1 MLIATGTAPALAAA
15 TTSPAP
21 VPFNGG
27 SWPAAGGSYYLIVR
41 VGASDSAT
49 TDEGPSGLIA
59 VSAVAP
65 PNYDVTSLTPAA
77 PITVSQGGAISQ
89 TVTFDNIGA
98 GNGTAS
104 LYWEVYLDM
113 NGNSL
118 IDVAIDMLLSA
129 GVEAGMST
137 AAAAITRSVGGTWPA
152 AGTYRL
158 IARLTRSR

>member
-1 MLIATGTAPALAAA
+1 MVVSRRLR
-15 TTSPAP
+15 
-21 VPFNGG
+21 
-27 SWPAAGGSYYLIVR
+27 YLIVR

-77 PITVSQGGAISQ
+77 PITVSPGGTISQ

-104 LYWEVYLDM
+104 LYWEVYLDI
-113 NGNSL
+113 NGNST
-118 IDVAIDMLLSA
+118 IDALGLPAVCGHRGGHEHGRRRHHPPGGRHVAR
-129 GVEAGMST
+129 T
-137 AAAAITRSVGGTWPA
+137 

-158 IARLTRSR
+158 IARLAAADDCSRQQPGGQRRHHRAGPRLRHRHAR